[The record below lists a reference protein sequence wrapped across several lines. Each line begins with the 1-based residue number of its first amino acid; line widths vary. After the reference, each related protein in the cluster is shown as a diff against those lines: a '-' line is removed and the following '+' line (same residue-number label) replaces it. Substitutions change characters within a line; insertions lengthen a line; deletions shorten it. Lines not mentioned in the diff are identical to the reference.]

1 MKVYEATK
9 KQKLLMKKLNK
20 LILISYIPPF
30 FATFFIALFI
40 LLMQFV
46 FKYIDDLVG
55 KGLPWYTIGLLMF
68 YASASLVPMALPLA
82 ILLSSIMTFGN
93 FSEQFE
99 LVASKAAGVSLQKLM
114 RPLILFSIGISFSA
128 FLFSNY
134 ILPIANLKFGR
145 LLYDIT
151 HQKPALS
158 IKPGI
163 FYRGIDGY
171 VIKVGNKDNSTDTL
185 GNLMIYDHTAMQGNI
200 KLITATK
207 GLMKMSEDT
216 TVMLAYLYNGNS
228 FEEVQDAKDNFH
240 PFMRTHYEREIMRF
254 DLESFKMVR
263 TNENLFKDNYQ
274 MLNVKQLT
282 VYSDSLKKMLANRKK
297 DFSVSMVPMYSFKR
311 DTLPDSISKAIT
323 LHFDLD
329 KPIFIDNFSK
339 QDQSRIFDNALN
351 LARNGK
357 AYTDNIVKEIDGRQK
372 LIARHEIEWHRKF
385 TLSFACL
392 LLFFIGAPLGA
403 IIRKGGLGL
412 PVIFS
417 VLIFITYHI
426 ITITGEKFAREG
438 VTPAYKGMWI
448 SSIILLPLGI
458 FLTYKAT
465 TDSAIFDRDRYFKFF
480 SNIIGIFRKKPGTI

>member
-1 MKVYEATK
+1 MKIRI
-9 KQKLLMKKLNK
+9 KQLNK
-20 LILISYIPPF
+20 LILLSYIPPF

-93 FSEQFE
+93 FSEHFE

-134 ILPIANLKFGR
+134 VLPIANLKFGR

-163 FYRGIDGY
+163 FYRGLDGY
-171 VIKVGNKDNSTDTL
+171 VIKVGKKDNRTDSL
-185 GNLMIYDHTAMQGNI
+185 GDLMIYDHTALQGNI
-200 KLITATK
+200 KLVTAKK
-207 GLMKMSEDT
+207 GIMKMSEDT
-216 TVMLAYLYNGNS
+216 SVMLAYLYHGNS
-228 FEEVQDAKDNFH
+228 YEEVQDAKDNNH
-240 PFMRTHYEREIMRF
+240 PFMRTHYESEIMRF

-263 TNENLFKDNYQ
+263 TNENLFKDNFQ

-282 VYSDSLKKMLANRKK
+282 IYSDSLKKELAKRRK
-297 DFSVSMVPMYSFKR
+297 DFGNSLSPMYSFKR
-311 DTLPDSISKAIT
+311 DTLPDSIPNSISLNLDLSKP
-323 LHFDLD
+323 D
-329 KPIFIDNFSK
+329 FINNFTK
-339 QDQSRIFDNALN
+339 LEQSRILDNAMN

-357 AYTDNIVKEIDGRQK
+357 AYSENIIKEIEGRQK

-417 VLIFITYHI
+417 VLIFISYHI

-438 VTPAYKGMWI
+438 VTPAFKGMWI
-448 SSIILLPLGI
+448 SSVILLPLGI

-465 TDSAIFDRDRYFKFF
+465 TDSAIFDRDGYIKIFNRILGTFK
-480 SNIIGIFRKKPGTI
+480 KKSAINQAE

>member
-1 MKVYEATK
+1 MKR
-9 KQKLLMKKLNK
+9 LNK
-20 LILISYIPPF
+20 LILLSYIPPF
-30 FATFFIALFI
+30 VSTFFIALFI

-93 FSEQFE
+93 FSEHFE

-114 RPLILFSIGISFSA
+114 RPLIMFSIFISFSA

-134 ILPIANLKFGR
+134 ILPIANLKFGSM
-145 LLYDIT
+145 LFDIT
-151 HQKPALS
+151 HAKPALS

-171 VIKVGNKDNSTDTL
+171 VIKVGKKDNSNDTL
-185 GNLMIYDHTAMQGNI
+185 GNLMIYNHTAMIGNI
-200 KLITATK
+200 KLVTAAK
-207 GLMKMSEDT
+207 GIMKMSQDT
-216 TVMLAYLYNGNS
+216 SVMLAYLFEGNS
-228 FEEVQDAKDNFH
+228 YEEVQDSKNTFH
-240 PFMRTHYEREIMRF
+240 PFMRTHFENEIMRF

-263 TNENLFKDNYQ
+263 TNENLFKDNFQ
-274 MLNVKQLT
+274 MLNVKQLAIYT
-282 VYSDSLKKMLANRKK
+282 DSLKKILVGRKK
-297 DFSVSMVPMYSFKR
+297 EFNASMVPLYAFKR
-311 DTLPDSISKAIT
+311 DTLLDSLPRNNRLKHT
-323 LHFDLD
+323 LYASNFL
-329 KPIFIDNFSK
+329 DNFPK
-339 QDQSRIFDNALN
+339 TEHVKFLENAMN

-357 AYTDNIVKEIDGRQK
+357 AYTENMVKEIESRRK

-385 TLSFACL
+385 TLSFACI

-448 SSIILLPLGI
+448 SSLILFPLGV

-465 TDSAIFDRDRYFKFF
+465 TDSAIFDREVYLK
-480 SNIIGIFRKKPGTI
+480 IFRNIFK

>member
-1 MKVYEATK
+1 
-9 KQKLLMKKLNK
+9 MKKLNK
-20 LILISYIPPF
+20 LFLLSYIPPF

-82 ILLSSIMTFGN
+82 ILLSSIMTFGS

-99 LVASKAAGVSLQKLM
+99 LVAAKAAGVSLQKLM
-114 RPLILFSIGISFSA
+114 RPLILFSIGVSFSA

-134 ILPIANLKFGR
+134 ILPIANLKFGSM
-145 LLYDIT
+145 LFDIT

-171 VIKVGNKDNSTDTL
+171 VIKVGKKDNATDTL

-200 KLITATK
+200 KLVTATK

-216 TVMLAYLYNGNS
+216 SVMLAYLFDGNS
-228 FEEVQDAKDNFH
+228 FEEVQNSKDNFH
-240 PFMRTHYEREIMRF
+240 PFMSTHYEKETMRF
-254 DLESFKMVR
+254 DLESFKLVR
-263 TNENLFKDNYQ
+263 TNENLFKDNFQ
-274 MLNVKQLT
+274 MLNVKQLNL
-282 VYSDSLKKMLANRKK
+282 YSDSLKKMLALRRQ
-297 DFSVSMVPMYSFKR
+297 DFYYSMVPLYAFKR
-311 DTLPDSISKAIT
+311 DTVSDSAMKNHPQNLHLSQADFIT
-323 LHFDLD
+323 
-329 KPIFIDNFSK
+329 NFPK
-339 QDQSRIFDNALN
+339 DDQRKIVETALN
-351 LARNGK
+351 IARNGK
-357 AYTDNIVKEIDGRQK
+357 AYTENIVKEIEGRQK

-385 TLSFACL
+385 TLSIACL

-417 VLIFITYHI
+417 ILIFITYHI

-438 VTPAYKGMWI
+438 VTPPMNGMWI

-465 TDSAIFDRDRYFKFF
+465 TDSTLFDREGYIKVFT
-480 SNIIGIFRKKPGTI
+480 ILFRLRKVKKGKV